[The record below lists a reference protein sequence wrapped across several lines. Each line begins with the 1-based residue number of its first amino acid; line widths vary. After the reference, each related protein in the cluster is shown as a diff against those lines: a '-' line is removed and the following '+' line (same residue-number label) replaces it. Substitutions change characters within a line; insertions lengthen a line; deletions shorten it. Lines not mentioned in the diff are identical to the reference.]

1 MVWRIVAT
9 LLLVMLARCAHAN
22 ELLTAF
28 IPMSESQD
36 IIGDPLRGEMLF
48 RAGVNDAPPCSACHL
63 VAEGGT
69 GFSLAPNL
77 SGIATRAGGR
87 IASLTAEQYIEDSI
101 LHPQNYVVPGYNV
114 SMYTE
119 YATHLSPQ
127 DLADLVAYLMT
138 L

>member
-1 MVWRIVAT
+1 MIWRIVAT
-9 LLLVMLARCAHAN
+9 LLFIMLAWCDHTN
-22 ELLTAF
+22 ELMTVF
-28 IPMSESQD
+28 TSTPESQD
-36 IIGDPLRGEMLF
+36 VAGDPLRGEALF

-63 VAEGGT
+63 VSEGGT

-77 SGIATRAGGR
+77 SRIAARAGGR
-87 IASLTAEQYIEDSI
+87 IEGFTAERYIEDSI
-101 LHPQNYVVPGYNV
+101 LHPQNYVVPGYHV

-127 DLADLVAYLMT
+127 DITDLVAYLMT